1 MSVESS
7 AGINRAGA
15 TFFRIPLRDI
25 KITFLCYLAAH
36 GGIFLILNAV
46 YWDDWTVWNST
57 PAAVLNEFRQL
68 GSPFNFHGYVHVTML
83 SLGPWAYR
91 LLTFILMYGTG
102 LLFYKILEFQVW
114 IRSEDRL
121 LLVTLFLIFPFNA
134 ARVAL
139 IDFPYTL
146 CLFLFFLGWYF
157 IGKNRIASLACFAVS
172 FCMESLLV
180 FYVLPMLDYYLREN
194 RSKRPSALIV
204 WAVRK
209 ADFVVVPFAWFVLKH
224 RFFKPFGIH
233 QGYNEAFGGRS
244 PLRALVWEAADFLS
258 VSTPVFLLLVAIIAA
273 VIGTRRFG
281 VNVHALAARVMRN
294 RYLLIGVSALVA
306 GLVPYWVVGKV
317 PGFSDW
323 NSRHQILMPLGA
335 AFLFLGCLACTEE
348 RSKTVLLATCV
359 GVFLTLNWSNY
370 TSLFFDWRKQ
380 RSIVDFLRHS
390 KDVASANLLVFEDK
404 TPNALSRV
412 YRFYEWNGLTKFA
425 YAGRSDMFSVSSDE
439 LDQYLRGDYDQFF
452 IANYNAENHRR
463 GGEKMVTVIIKGD
476 IFKQTFDA
484 VIPAGRSANP

>member
-1 MSVESS
+1 MRLFPHS
-7 AGINRAGA
+7 
-15 TFFRIPLRDI
+15 LRDI

-172 FCMESLLV
+172 FL
-180 FYVLPMLDYYLREN
+180 
-194 RSKRPSALIV
+194 
-204 WAVRK
+204 
-209 ADFVVVPFAWFVLKH
+209 H
-224 RFFKPFGIH
+224 G
-233 QGYNEAFGGRS
+233 
-244 PLRALVWEAADFLS
+244 
-258 VSTPVFLLLVAIIAA
+258 VA
-273 VIGTRRFG
+273 
-281 VNVHALAARVMRN
+281 
-294 RYLLIGVSALVA
+294 
-306 GLVPYWVVGKV
+306 
-317 PGFSDW
+317 
-323 NSRHQILMPLGA
+323 SR
-335 AFLFLGCLACTEE
+335 
-348 RSKTVLLATCV
+348 
-359 GVFLTLNWSNY
+359 
-370 TSLFFDWRKQ
+370 
-380 RSIVDFLRHS
+380 FLR
-390 KDVASANLLVFEDK
+390 VAHA
-404 TPNALSRV
+404 
-412 YRFYEWNGLTKFA
+412 
-425 YAGRSDMFSVSSDE
+425 
-439 LDQYLRGDYDQFF
+439 
-452 IANYNAENHRR
+452 
-463 GGEKMVTVIIKGD
+463 
-476 IFKQTFDA
+476 
-484 VIPAGRSANP
+484 

>member
-1 MSVESS
+1 
-7 AGINRAGA
+7 
-15 TFFRIPLRDI
+15 
-25 KITFLCYLAAH
+25 
-36 GGIFLILNAV
+36 
-46 YWDDWTVWNST
+46 
-57 PAAVLNEFRQL
+57 
-68 GSPFNFHGYVHVTML
+68 
-83 SLGPWAYR
+83 
-91 LLTFILMYGTG
+91 
-102 LLFYKILEFQVW
+102 
-114 IRSEDRL
+114 
-121 LLVTLFLIFPFNA
+121 
-134 ARVAL
+134 
-139 IDFPYTL
+139 
-146 CLFLFFLGWYF
+146 
-157 IGKNRIASLACFAVS
+157 
-172 FCMESLLV
+172 MESLLV

-273 VIGTRRFG
+273 VIGIRRFG

-463 GGEKMVTVIIKGD
+463 GGEKMVTVLIKGD